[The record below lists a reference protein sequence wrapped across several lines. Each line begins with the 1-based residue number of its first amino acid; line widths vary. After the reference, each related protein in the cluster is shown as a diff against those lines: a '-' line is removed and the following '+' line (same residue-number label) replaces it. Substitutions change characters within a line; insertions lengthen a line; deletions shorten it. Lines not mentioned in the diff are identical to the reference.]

1 MWDFHERFGKVIRDG
16 FKREK
21 MVMRI
26 GYDIEMVTEN
36 ENTLITEVMYVKVLT
51 EIFVQFYQ
59 QSTSM

>member
-1 MWDFHERFGKVIRDG
+1 MWDLHERFGKVIRDG

-36 ENTLITEVMYVKVLT
+36 ENTLITEVMYVKVST

>member
-1 MWDFHERFGKVIRDG
+1 MWDLHERFGKVIRDG

-26 GYDIEMVTEN
+26 GYDIEMVTED
-36 ENTLITEVMYVKVLT
+36 EKTLITEVMYVKVST

>member
-36 ENTLITEVMYVKVLT
+36 ENTLITEVMYVKVST